1 MNELQANFEARRAAV
16 LVPLAARI
24 EGQLRELL
32 NGAPRIDRVQARAK
46 AFDRFMDKAWKVED
60 GKLKY
65 EEPLHQI
72 QDQIGTRVVVFYLSD
87 VARVTDTIMKYYR
100 PIEFKFHVP
109 ESEWEFGYFG
119 QHFILIT
126 PRELLDDNWDP
137 SMIPDCFELQ
147 IKTLF
152 QHAWSEANHD
162 LGYKPGERE
171 LDAGEKRRM
180 AFTSAQAWGADQIF
194 EDLYQAQAAIA
205 ERGLSEP
212 RSA

>member
-109 ESEWEFGYFG
+109 ES
-119 QHFILIT
+119 
-126 PRELLDDNWDP
+126 
-137 SMIPDCFELQ
+137 
-147 IKTLF
+147 
-152 QHAWSEANHD
+152 
-162 LGYKPGERE
+162 
-171 LDAGEKRRM
+171 
-180 AFTSAQAWGADQIF
+180 
-194 EDLYQAQAAIA
+194 
-205 ERGLSEP
+205 
-212 RSA
+212 